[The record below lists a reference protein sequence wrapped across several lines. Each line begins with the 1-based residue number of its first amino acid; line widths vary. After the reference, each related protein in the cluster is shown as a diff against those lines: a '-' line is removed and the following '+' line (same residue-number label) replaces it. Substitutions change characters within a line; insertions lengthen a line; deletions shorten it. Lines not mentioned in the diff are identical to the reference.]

1 MFCSFQN
8 AAYLAED
15 QGLDVVQAVKDALSK
30 ASYDNQVALRVMIQ
44 STNSSVLQKFKD
56 KTNYELVYKV
66 DENIRDAANS
76 AVGDIKK
83 FAHAVVVSKAS
94 VFPENNAFLT
104 SDTDTVS
111 KLQSFKLPVYVES
124 FSNEFVSQ
132 AWDFF
137 SDATVEINSYVM
149 GASVDGVITDYP
161 KTAARY
167 KSKWIQDT
175 FIGSLN
181 LNDAEIHVKHQ
192 N

>member
-8 AAYLAED
+8 AAYLAGE
-15 QGLDVVQAVKDALSK
+15 QGLDVIQAVKNALSK
-30 ASYDNQVALRVMIQ
+30 AGYDNQVALRVMIQ
-44 STNSSVLQKFKD
+44 STNSSVLQQFKD

-83 FAHAVVVSKAS
+83 FAHAVVVSKSS

-104 SDTDTVS
+104 GVTDTVS
-111 KLQSFKLPVYVES
+111 KLKSFKLPVYVET

-137 SDATVEINSYVM
+137 SDATVEINSYVT

-167 KSKWIQDT
+167 KSKWI
-175 FIGSLN
+175 
-181 LNDAEIHVKHQ
+181 EILLLVLLI
-192 N
+192 